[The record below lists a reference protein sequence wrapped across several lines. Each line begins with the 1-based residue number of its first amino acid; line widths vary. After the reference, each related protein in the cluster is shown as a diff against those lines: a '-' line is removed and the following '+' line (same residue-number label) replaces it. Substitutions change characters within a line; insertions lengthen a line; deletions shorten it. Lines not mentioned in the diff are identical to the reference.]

1 MLAPRAPVVSSTL
14 VASALAAPLALL
26 LGAALA
32 FGAAAFGVATPAF
45 DDHPGQVY
53 RLWLALTQGL
63 APWTWNPGWWAGYPE
78 LQFYPPG
85 FFYLG
90 AIVHHAALGALS
102 PAATYQVLL
111 WLAWLAPGVAV
122 FAVLT
127 RLLGDGWLALPGAF
141 VALTLSAGLSSGVEG
156 GVHVGMVPARLGWAL
171 LPAVALALLGW
182 RDRRRVGLALPAAA
196 VPLLAALA
204 LTHPAHLPAA
214 AALALAV
221 AWPGSQGRRQRLAGA
236 AAALAIAALITA
248 FWSLPLLVHVEHT
261 RALAWGRFTPGET
274 LAAHPLLPALLVLAA
289 AAAWTADSTA
299 ARAVAAWPW
308 VAAALVAVDAL
319 ALEPTGLR
327 WLPADRVAD
336 GAWMAVVLAA
346 GYAGGALVRRLAA
359 RLSAPV
365 AAVALASVLAVALA
379 GAGSTLLVWPAPAAW
394 PSWEATARGLRLD
407 DLWAALRRAP
417 EGRVLF
423 VRSGVPLVYGTEWW
437 RPHTHATAL
446 APIHAGREIVN
457 GTFTHPSPVAAL
469 LYRGSADP
477 GPITALVET
486 LDGRTLLG
494 RPLDRLDAAA
504 LDLLADRL
512 GVAVIVAL
520 DEDVP
525 ALEPLAR
532 AAGWTRGPTPGP
544 FRLYLRPA
552 PVPLPRRLDRDR
564 WEVRLAGEPG
574 AWVPARVAYYPL
586 WSARR
591 AGAPLPTR
599 RGPAG
604 DLEVRLDAGSEP
616 VELIYRAGTPERA
629 GVVVSAVGL
638 AAWLLAAWRA
648 RRPTPARAGW
658 CG

>member
-1 MLAPRAPVVSSTL
+1 
-14 VASALAAPLALL
+14 VASARVATPLALL
-26 LGAALA
+26 LAGAAA
-32 FGAAAFGVATPAF
+32 FGAAAFGGATPAF

-53 RLWLALTQGL
+53 RLWLALRQGL
-63 APWTWNPGWWAGYPE
+63 VPWTWNPGWWAGYPE

-90 AIVHHAALGALS
+90 AIVHRAALGALS

-111 WLAWLAPGVAV
+111 WLAWLAPGLAA

-156 GVHVGMVPARLGWAL
+156 GVHVGMLPARLGWAL
-171 LPAVALALLGW
+171 LPAVTLALLGW
-182 RDRRRVGLALPAAA
+182 RDGRRTGLAVPAAA

-221 AWPGSQGRRQRLAGA
+221 AWPGGQGRRQRLAGA

-248 FWSLPLLVHVEHT
+248 FWSLPLLVHLEHT
-261 RALAWGRFTPGET
+261 RALAWGRFTPAET
-274 LAAHPLLPALLVLAA
+274 LTAHPLLPALLVLAA
-289 AAAWTADSTA
+289 AAARTADSAA

-308 VAAALVAVDAL
+308 LAAALVAVDAL
-319 ALEPTGLR
+319 VLEPAGLR

-346 GYAGGALVRRLAA
+346 GSAGGALIRRLAA

-365 AAVALASVLAVALA
+365 AAVSLASVLATGFA
-379 GAGSTLLVWPAPAAW
+379 GAGGALLVWPAPAAW

-407 DLWAALRRAP
+407 DLWAALQRAP

-423 VRSGVPLVYGTEWW
+423 VRSGVPLVYGTQWW
-437 RPHTHATAL
+437 RAHTHAMAL

-469 LYRGSADP
+469 LYRGSVDP

-486 LDGRTLLG
+486 LDGRTLFG
-494 RPLDRLDAAA
+494 RPLGRLDAAT

-525 ALEPLAR
+525 ALEPVAIS
-532 AAGWTRGPTPGP
+532 AGWVPGPTPGP

-552 PVPLPRRLDRDR
+552 GVPLPRRLDRDR
-564 WEVRLAGEPG
+564 WEASVDGEPG
-574 AWVPARVAYYPL
+574 AWVHTRVAYYPL

-591 AGAPLPTR
+591 GGAPLETR

-604 DLEVRLDAGSEP
+604 DLEVRLDAGRGP
-616 VELIYRAGTPERA
+616 IELVYRAGTAERA
-629 GVVVSAVGL
+629 GVLVSALGL
-638 AAWLLAAWRA
+638 AAWLLTARRP
-648 RRPTPARAGW
+648 RRPTPGRAGW